1 MMLKIIHFLTVIF
14 DFFKKL
20 ELMPRWLIPFIILIF
35 LVIAVE
41 IYTFQAFKT
50 ISKSKLIRFSFLAV
64 SVGIYIYFFV
74 TLLTYD
80 RSNGQTPQFQMAVG
94 LLLTISVPKLVIILV
109 LFGEDVYRWILKLI
123 SAISSN
129 ETRSLVGRRQFVSQ
143 IALGLAAIPFVSFIY
158 GIVQGKYNYK
168 VLKYQL
174 TFDDLPEAFDGY
186 TITQIS
192 DIHSGSFTNKEK
204 IQYGVDLINEQK
216 SDLMLFTG
224 DIVNNK
230 ADEMDDWI
238 DVFDKLEAKEGK
250 YAILGNHDYG
260 DYMDWKTPQDKIDNF
275 QKVKEIH
282 KKIGFDLLL
291 DEHRY
296 IEKDGQKIALVGV
309 ENWGKGFNQAGD
321 LERASAG
328 IQKKDFKILMSHD
341 PSHWEEKVKNDDFN
355 YHLTLSGHTHGLQM
369 GIEIPGWIRW
379 SPSKF
384 VYKQWAGLYEEFGR
398 YVNVNRGFGYHA
410 FPGRVGIWP
419 EITVIE
425 LKKAD
430 NQVI

>member
-1 MMLKIIHFLTVIF
+1 MPRWVLPLIILTVI
-14 DFFKKL
+14 
-20 ELMPRWLIPFIILIF
+20 
-35 LVIAVE
+35 IALVE

-50 ISKSKLIRFSFLAV
+50 VSKNKLIRYSFLLISIAV
-64 SVGIYIYFFV
+64 YSNFFITV
-74 TLLTYD
+74 FTYS
-80 RSNGQTPQFQMAVG
+80 RSDGQTPQFQMAMG
-94 LLLTISVPKLVIILV
+94 LLLTVSIPKLVVIIV

-123 SAISSN
+123 SAISSH
-129 ETRSLVGRRQFVSQ
+129 ETQSLPSRRKFISQ
-143 IALGLAAIPFVSFIY
+143 LALGLAAIPFASFIY
-158 GIVQGKYNYK
+158 GIIQGKYNYK

-174 TFDDLPEAFDGY
+174 SFKDLPDAFDGY

-204 IQYGVDLINEQK
+204 IQYGVDLINQQQ
-216 SDLMLFTG
+216 SDVLLFTG

-250 YAILGNHDYG
+250 YSILGNHDYG
-260 DYMDWKTPQDKIDNF
+260 DYMDWKNPQDKIDNF
-275 QKVKEIH
+275 QAVKDIH
-282 KKIGFDLLL
+282 QKIGFDLLL

-296 IEKDGQKIALVGV
+296 LEKNRQKIALLGV

-321 LERASAG
+321 LQRAAAG
-328 IQKKDFKILMSHD
+328 IHKDDFKILMTHD
-341 PSHWEEKVKNDDFN
+341 PSHWEYKVKQDDFN

-369 GIEIPGWIRW
+369 GIEIPGFFRW
-379 SPSKF
+379 SPSKY

-398 YVNVNRGFGYHA
+398 FINVNRGFGYHA

-425 LKKAD
+425 LKKA
-430 NQVI
+430 

>member
-1 MMLKIIHFLTVIF
+1 MS
-14 DFFKKL
+14 
-20 ELMPRWLIPFIILIF
+20 RWVLPLIF
-35 LVIAVE
+35 LSVLILLLE
-41 IYTFQAFKT
+41 FYTFNALKT
-50 ISKSKLIRFSFLAV
+50 ISKSKFLRFGLLAV
-64 SVGIYIYFFV
+64 SLLVYVNFLY
-74 TLLTYD
+74 TALTYD
-80 RSNGQTPQFQMAVG
+80 RTNGQTPQFQMAMG
-94 LLLTISVPKLVIILV
+94 LLLTFIIPKLFIVIV
-109 LFGEDVYRWILKLI
+109 LFGEDIYRWIVKGI
-123 SAISSN
+123 SALFSS
-129 ETRSLVGRRQFVSQ
+129 ETKSLEGRRKFLSQ
-143 IALGLAAIPFVSFIY
+143 LALGIAAIPFASFIY
-158 GIVQGKYNYK
+158 GIIQGKYNYK
-168 VLKYQL
+168 VVKYQL

-238 DVFDKLEAKEGK
+238 DVFSKLEAKEGK

-260 DYMDWKTPQDKIDNF
+260 DYMDWKTPQDKKDNF
-275 QKVKEIH
+275 QKVKDIH
-282 KKIGFDLLL
+282 QKIGFDLLL

-296 IEKDGQKIALVGV
+296 LEKNGEKIALLGV

-321 LERASAG
+321 LEKASAKV
-328 IQKKDFKILMSHD
+328 KKEDFKILMSHD
-341 PSHWEEKVKNDDFN
+341 PSHWQEKVKKNDFN

-369 GIEIPGWIRW
+369 GIEIPGFLKW
-379 SPSKF
+379 SPSQY
-384 VYKQWAGLYEEFGR
+384 VYKQWAGLYQEYGR
-398 YVNVNRGFGYHA
+398 YINVNRGFGYHA

-425 LKKAD
+425 LKKA
-430 NQVI
+430 

>member
-1 MMLKIIHFLTVIF
+1 
-14 DFFKKL
+14 
-20 ELMPRWLIPFIILIF
+20 MPRWVFPLIIF
-35 LVIAVE
+35 TVVIALVE

-50 ISKSKLIRFSFLAV
+50 VSKSKIVRYSFLFV
-64 SVGIYIYFFV
+64 SIAIYINFFI
-74 TLLTYD
+74 TILTYS
-80 RSNGQTPQFQMAVG
+80 RSDGQTPQFQMAMG
-94 LLLTISVPKLVIILV
+94 LLLTVSIPKLVIIML
-109 LFGEDVYRWILKLI
+109 LFGEDFYRWILKLI
-123 SAISSN
+123 SAISN
-129 ETRSLVGRRQFVSQ
+129 GETKSLGGRRKFISQ
-143 IALGLAAIPFVSFIY
+143 LALGLAAIPFTAFIY
-158 GIVQGKYNYK
+158 GIIQGKYNYK
-168 VLKYQL
+168 VIKHQL
-174 TFDDLPEAFDGY
+174 IFDDLPEAFDGY

-238 DVFDKLEAKEGK
+238 DVFSQLEAKEGK
-250 YAILGNHDYG
+250 YSILGNHDYG
-260 DYMDWKTPQDKIDNF
+260 DYMDWKNPEDKVKNF
-275 QKVKEIH
+275 QDVKDVH

-296 IEKDGQKIALVGV
+296 LEKDGQKIALLGV

-321 LERASAG
+321 LQRASAN
-328 IQKKDFKILMSHD
+328 IKKEDFKILMSHD
-341 PSHWEEKVKNDDFN
+341 PSHWEYKVKQDDFN
-355 YHLTLSGHTHGLQM
+355 YQLTLSGHTHGLQM
-369 GIEIPGWIRW
+369 GIEIPGWFKW
-379 SPSKF
+379 SPSKY

-398 YVNVNRGFGYHA
+398 YINVNRGFGYHA

-425 LKKAD
+425 LKKA
-430 NQVI
+430 